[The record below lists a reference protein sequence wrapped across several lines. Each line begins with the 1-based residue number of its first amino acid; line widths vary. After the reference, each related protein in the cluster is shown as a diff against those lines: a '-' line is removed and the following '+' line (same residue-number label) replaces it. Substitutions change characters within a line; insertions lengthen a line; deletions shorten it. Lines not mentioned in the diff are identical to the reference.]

1 MVAFSRAFVFR
12 SLLRSEYSTQSSTWA
27 KKALK
32 FHNNKHLGSH
42 AHNMGYLD
50 DKGHL
55 TDLGRRLWLILAPDK
70 DNNAV

>member
-1 MVAFSRAFVFR
+1 MVAFSRAVVFR
-12 SLLRSEYSTQSSTWA
+12 SMLRSECSTESSTRER
-27 KKALK
+27 KALK
-32 FHNNKHLGSH
+32 FHNKKHLDSH

-50 DKGHL
+50 DQGNL